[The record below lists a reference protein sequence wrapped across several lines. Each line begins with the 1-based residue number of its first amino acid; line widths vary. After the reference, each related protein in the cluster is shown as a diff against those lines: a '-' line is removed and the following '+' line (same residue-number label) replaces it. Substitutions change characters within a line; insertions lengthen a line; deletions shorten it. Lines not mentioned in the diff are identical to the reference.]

1 MTKSVVT
8 LFEEA
13 SALEENDRAT
23 LAGLLFES
31 IEAEPDP
38 DVKAAWEVE
47 IERRLNQL
55 NSGEVDLIPWDEVKQ
70 NLYDKLE
77 G

>member
-1 MTKSVVT
+1 MTKSVAT
-8 LFEEA
+8 LFEDA
-13 SALEENDRAT
+13 LVLEENDRAT

-38 DVKAAWEVE
+38 DVNAAWEVE

-55 NSGEVDLIPWDEVKQ
+55 ESGEVELIPWDEVKQ
-70 NLYDKLE
+70 KLYDKME